1 MVSFIDLA
9 QGYRIRDPA
18 DIPVVQKLLFGF
30 DIAIGYESVKF
41 PLDARCEPSFEDDQI
56 EISLQMP
63 QTQSSF
69 PAYQFLE
76 IGMQGI
82 DIGYVPAVPC
92 LVIAFRQ
99 RRTPEMII
107 PAVLS
112 DGRGVIGYDPAALIV
127 TVDMQFILL

>member
-1 MVSFIDLA
+1 VVSFIDLA

-30 DIAIGYESVKF
+30 DIAIGCEIVKF

-76 IGMQGI
+76 VGMQGI
-82 DIGYVPAVPC
+82 TSDMC
-92 LVIAFRQ
+92 L
-99 RRTPEMII
+99 PS
-107 PAVLS
+107 L
-112 DGRGVIGYDPAALIV
+112 AL
-127 TVDMQFILL
+127 